1 MSKSKIW
8 IYSYS
13 NHTDMKIMNLLTILP
28 ESALSSELISLMLDG
43 TEGCKL
49 RLLKCSRLGQW
60 VLPLQSRDWTR
71 VGPGSQLDL
80 MHWTRY
86 SAPPALRSLSW
97 SCEAPG
103 RRWRW
108 SPRPPSWSRGEAGWP
123 WLALRYKQSTLYTF
137 RFIEVVRKVLM
148 LLHWKIIYN

>member
-1 MSKSKIW
+1 MGKSFQATDNIIHWINLKARLESKTLNGGGLKWVEI
-8 IYSYS
+8 I
-13 NHTDMKIMNLLTILP
+13 INLLTILP

-49 RLLKCSRLGQW
+49 RLLKCSRLCLQ

-80 MHWTRY
+80 MHWTRC
-86 SAPPALRSLSW
+86 SAPPALRSSSW

-103 RRWRW
+103 RRWR
-108 SPRPPSWSRGEAGWP
+108 
-123 WLALRYKQSTLYTF
+123 
-137 RFIEVVRKVLM
+137 
-148 LLHWKIIYN
+148 